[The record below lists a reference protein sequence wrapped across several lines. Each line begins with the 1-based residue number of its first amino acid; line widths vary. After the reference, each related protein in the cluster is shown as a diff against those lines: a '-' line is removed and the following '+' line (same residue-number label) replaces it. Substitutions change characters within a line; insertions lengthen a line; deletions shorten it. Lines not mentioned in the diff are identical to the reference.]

1 LFLIIPSR
9 RVFPTL
15 SASEPTESSLRGR
28 HDPQGQSV
36 AGAIVKV
43 RNDDTGVVTDLTTN
57 EAGSYSSPSLVLG
70 TYTITVEMTGFK
82 SATRP
87 SIRLIGG
94 QTFRQ
99 DIALELGEV
108 SEQITVSA
116 SAEILNTANADVTHT
131 VDSTFY
137 ENLPVVM
144 GADIR
149 LAEACCNCSPDIR
162 R

>member
-1 LFLIIPSR
+1 MTR
-9 RVFPTL
+9 RL
-15 SASEPTESSLRGR
+15 SAAVLAVLGCVFVVGSVFAQRADRAIVTGVIT
-28 HDPQGQSV
+28 DPQGQSV

-43 RNDDTGVVTDLTTN
+43 RNDNTGVVTDLTTN

-82 SATRP
+82 SAVR
-87 SIRLIGG
+87 SGIRLIGG

-108 SEQITVSA
+108 SEQITVLA

-137 ENLPVVM
+137 QNLPVVM
-144 GADIR
+144 GA
-149 LAEACCNCSPDIR
+149 ACAG
-162 R
+162 

>member
-1 LFLIIPSR
+1 MHR
-9 RVFPTL
+9 RCL
-15 SASEPTESSLRGR
+15 SSLLTILLAIGSSGLLFGQRADRALVTGVIT
-28 HDPQGQSV
+28 DPQGQSV

-116 SAEILNTANADVTHT
+116 SAV
-131 VDSTFY
+131 
-137 ENLPVVM
+137 
-144 GADIR
+144 
-149 LAEACCNCSPDIR
+149 LAG
-162 R
+162 